1 MHVSDDQ
8 SRGEPLAP
16 GDASSAGLPTQRL
29 PPLPTEVVAR
39 RPVATPLPAHGGEPH
54 LSATSLPGEPSTWR
68 VAFKVFK
75 STFQSWEQL
84 FTDAAAFATAV
95 GPERL
100 ITIAHSA
107 DQGSG
112 VVTVWFWAD
121 WREG

>member
-1 MHVSDDQ
+1 MHLSADP

-16 GDASSAGLPTQRL
+16 GVESSSAGQPTQRL
-29 PPLPTEVVAR
+29 PPLPAD
-39 RPVATPLPAHGGEPH
+39 GGEPH